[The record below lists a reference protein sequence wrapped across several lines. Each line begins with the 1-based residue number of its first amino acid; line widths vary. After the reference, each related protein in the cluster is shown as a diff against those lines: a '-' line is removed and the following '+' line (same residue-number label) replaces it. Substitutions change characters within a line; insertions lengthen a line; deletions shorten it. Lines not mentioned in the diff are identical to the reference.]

1 MAPRT
6 QIAQVPARAMYDCL
20 VAPGAL
26 HKGAAI
32 NVYVPGLAPH
42 FTAPGRAAHRGAA
55 QALRGGHRH
64 LTEGG
69 EGVRARCVRA
79 RRNCVRVVC

>member
-42 FTAPGRAAHRGAA
+42 FTAPGRAGCAPRCCASSSRGAPSSD
-55 QALRGGHRH
+55 
-64 LTEGG
+64 
-69 EGVRARCVRA
+69 
-79 RRNCVRVVC
+79 

>member
-42 FTAPGRAAHRGAA
+42 FTAPGRAAHARTEV
-55 QALRGGHRH
+55 LRK
-64 LTEGG
+64 LFEGG
-69 EGVRARCVRA
+69 TVI
-79 RRNCVRVVC
+79 